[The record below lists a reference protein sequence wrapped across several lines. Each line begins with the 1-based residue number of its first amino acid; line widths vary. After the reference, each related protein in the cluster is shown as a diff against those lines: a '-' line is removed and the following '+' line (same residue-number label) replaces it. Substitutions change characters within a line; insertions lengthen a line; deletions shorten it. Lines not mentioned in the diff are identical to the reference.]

1 MYAIK
6 ESGDVRIKL
15 FMSIESIESGEDDI
29 ARFLF
34 SRADC
39 MGLEK
44 FECCMNGSRLIDL
57 SDVAVEGG
65 ILALSLLDR
74 EAKYWAGVAGVV
86 TLLPPGR

>member
-15 FMSIESIESGEDDI
+15 FMSIESIESGEEDI

-44 FECCMNGSRLIDL
+44 FE
-57 SDVAVEGG
+57 
-65 ILALSLLDR
+65 
-74 EAKYWAGVAGVV
+74 
-86 TLLPPGR
+86 